1 MSAAWQEL
9 MARNVEME
17 QRLNAMSAKSASLM
31 ETLTRNLDAVVTQ
44 LDDQR
49 QAFTA
54 ALASVTN
61 QLAAQALRNDQFS
74 VIIET
79 IAQKLG
85 ITAPGTGVP
94 LMTVSPAM
102 NSASASPARQ
112 NGSAVRN
119 G

>member
-9 MARNVEME
+9 MARNAEME
-17 QRLNAMSAKSASLM
+17 QRLDSMSAASASLM
-31 ETLTRNLDAVVTQ
+31 ETITRNLDAVVAQ
-44 LDDQR
+44 LNDQR
-49 QAFTA
+49 QALTA
-54 ALASVTN
+54 GMASMAN
-61 QLAAQALRNDQFS
+61 QLAAQTTINDQFRLTLA
-74 VIIET
+74 T

-85 ITAPGTGVP
+85 LTEGMGVP
-94 LMTVSPAM
+94 LMTALPAM